1 MTATARAT
9 AKPAGISGSRMVLY
23 SLAYA
28 SLAAILTWLVL
39 QKAGTMEPPVE
50 RVGVVTAKRDIPART
65 IVTGDM
71 LQVRPIPEEAKLPQ
85 AIKDPGLLVGK
96 STKQAVSAGE
106 QLLPSKVFDQRYE
119 SGLAFVIPANK
130 RAASVQVSEVIGSGG
145 LIVPG
150 DYVDVVGVCR
160 TRVNPGSGAA
170 ASSSSRISSEQG
182 KAVLALQDIEVLAVA
197 QQMLG
202 QDGASL
208 LEQVNPTAK
217 SSSRDPKPEPR
228 AKSVTLAVT
237 PEQTL
242 RLVLFE
248 ELCELRLA
256 LRAAGDHSVANVA
269 PDELY
274 YEIARGGG

>member
-9 AKPAGISGSRMVLY
+9 AKPASISGARMIFY
-23 SLAYA
+23 SVAYA
-28 SLAAILTWLVL
+28 SLAALLSWLVL
-39 QKAGTMEPPVE
+39 QKAGTMETPVQ

-65 IVTGDM
+65 VITAEM
-71 LQVRPIPEEAKLPQ
+71 LEVRAIPEEAKLPQ
-85 AIKDPGLLVGK
+85 AVNDPGLFLNK
-96 STKQAVSAGE
+96 ATKQAISTGE
-106 QLLPSKVFDQRYE
+106 QLLPAKVFDRRYE
-119 SGLAFVIPANK
+119 SGLAFVIPADK
-130 RAASVQVSEVIGSGG
+130 RAASVKVSELIGSGG

-160 TRVNPGSGAA
+160 TRVNPGSTA
-170 ASSSSRISSEQG
+170 ASSSRVSSEQG

-197 QQMLG
+197 QQLLG
-202 QDGASL
+202 QDAGGL
-208 LEQVNPTAK
+208 PEQVNPTAK
-217 SSSRDPKPEPR
+217 GQSRDPKPEPR

-256 LRAAGDHSVANVA
+256 LRAAGDHGVANVG
-269 PDELY
+269 PEELY